1 MNSDKVVF
9 VDAHTHQQSIGPKIQ
24 SMRVSSHA
32 KEWLGLIQE
41 SKATRHNTKLA
52 LADSNKFSIG
62 IHPWYCH
69 SFDSHQDELA
79 QMNVLLQE
87 NLSIHIGEIGLDFHR
102 KIPRIEQVKLFEA
115 QLILAQKWN
124 RQVSIHLVKSYN
136 ETRKILEKYP
146 KVKGLIHGY
155 SGSINWMNQMEQKG
169 WFFSFGLEI
178 LKESRVK
185 SRDAFLSCNQFLLET
200 DDAKLSENEFIQ
212 FYQDAAVLKNMDILE
227 LKAKTTKSFHQ
238 LFSTS

>member
-1 MNSDKVVF
+1 MTIDKVLF
-9 VDAHTHQQSIGPKIQ
+9 VDAHTHQQPIGPKIQ

-32 KEWLGLIQE
+32 KDWLGLIQE
-41 SKATRHNTKLA
+41 SKATSHTAKIA
-52 LADSNKFSIG
+52 FTDSNQFSIG

-79 QMNVLLQE
+79 QMDFLLQE
-87 NLSIHIGEIGLDFHR
+87 NLSIHVGEIGLDFHR
-102 KIPRIEQVKLFEA
+102 NIPRVDQVKLFEA
-115 QLILAQKWN
+115 QLNLAQKWD
-124 RQVSIHLVKSYN
+124 RQVSIHLVKSYS
-136 ETRKILEKYP
+136 ETQKILKKYP

-155 SGSINWMNQMEQKG
+155 SGSINWMNQMEKKG

-200 DDAKLSENEFIQ
+200 DNAKLSENEFIQ
-212 FYQDAAVLKNMDILE
+212 FYQDAAVLKSIDILE
-227 LKAKTTKSFHQ
+227 LKTKTTQSFHQ

>member
-1 MNSDKVVF
+1 MNIDNVPF

-32 KEWLGLIQE
+32 KEWLGLIQA
-41 SKATRHNTKLA
+41 SKATSHNTKIA
-52 LADSNKFSIG
+52 FTNSNQFSIG
-62 IHPWYCH
+62 IHPWYCC

-79 QMNVLLQE
+79 QMDFLLQE

-102 KIPRIEQVKLFEA
+102 NIPRVDQVKLFEA
-115 QLILAQKWN
+115 QLKLAQKWN
-124 RQVSIHLVKSYN
+124 RQVSIHLVKSYS
-136 ETRKILEKYP
+136 ETQNILKKYP

-155 SGSINWMNQMEQKG
+155 SGSIDWMNQMEKDG

-178 LKESRVK
+178 LKANRVK
-185 SRDAFLSCNQFLLET
+185 SREAFLSCKQFLLET
-200 DDAKLSENEFIQ
+200 DDDKLSENEFVQ
-212 FYQDAAVLKNMDILE
+212 FYHDAAVLKNLDILE
-227 LKAKTTKSFHQ
+227 LKTKMTQGFQQ